1 MLIDQVQRD
10 TIGVRLRKILE
21 SGNDG
26 GVEAV
31 GKTLRLYQSCI
42 NNTVVDSLGAAPLL
56 DVIRTQ
62 TGRPGCTPH
71 V

>member
-1 MLIDQVQRD
+1 MFAEEIQRN
-10 TIGVRLRKILE
+10 TVGVRVRKILE

-62 TGRPGCTPH
+62 TGRPECIPH
-71 V
+71 

>member
-1 MLIDQVQRD
+1 MFAEEIQRN
-10 TIGVRLRKILE
+10 TVGVRVRKILE

-31 GKTLRLYQSCI
+31 GKALRLYQSCI

-62 TGRPGCTPH
+62 IGRPECTPH
-71 V
+71 